1 MQNGRSSREQISYS
15 YRFGT
20 AEFDEAR
27 FELRVAGLPVD
38 VEPRALEVLAYLLR
52 HAGEVVTKEELL
64 REVWAGRVTVDKVL
78 PNAIAKLRRALG
90 EANAEQ
96 LVTQSRIGYRLDGTV
111 SRSVQG
117 LRQASRLELAAGQPV
132 PTRET
137 FLLRELL
144 GSTQGSEVWLAE
156 QPRTGTRR
164 VYKFALDD
172 ERLSALKREAT
183 LARVLREGAQEEE
196 AGHFVELTDWNFA
209 SPPFFLEYTYGGGNL
224 LEWAQAHLAQT
235 GRQARIALFVQIADA
250 VAAAHRI
257 GVLHKDL
264 KPANVLVACEGDEWR
279 VRLTDFGSGR
289 LLDPDQ
295 LRQLGITRAG
305 MTVTQDLADPSS
317 GTPLYIAPEL
327 FDGQLPTTRSDIYA
341 LGIMLYQMLAGSLS
355 RPMAS
360 GWEQDIGDA
369 VLCEDIRLATE
380 GDPRRRL
387 SGAEELAQRL
397 RRHEA
402 RGQEALQ
409 ARAEAELA
417 RIEHDALKRSRAR
430 RPYLIALL
438 LALLG
443 GTVVA
448 AWLAH
453 SALASR
459 NEAQRE
465 LARANALNRFLNE
478 DLIGRSNP
486 LVVAKGQDASLK
498 DILLGARERVA
509 DRFANEP
516 LTGASIHT
524 SLTMLLNMVELLPE
538 AETEA
543 RRALALYEQASGPDS
558 LDTARARALL
568 ARLLTRTGG
577 IEESLA
583 HIERLERQV
592 ERNPEEPW
600 LRYLAASARG
610 IYHMNRGEYAAA
622 VPHYRIAIPLLRAV
636 EPDNVTVRDSMRIDL
651 VNGLTQVGELEAA
664 REEGFAL
671 QAEIAARDDDNGLVA
686 AFAQAAVARTW
697 TLEGDLAR
705 AEAGLNEASR
715 TIAALL
721 GPGHSRHLM
730 VVSDLYAIAMRRH
743 DWPAA
748 LGHARQV
755 HEGFHARLGDAHIIT
770 QLTRINWGQAL
781 YESGDAAAAANLLR
795 RAWEHLSA
803 QLDPANPQRQMAAFW
818 LAAAELDLGNAR
830 VAADLLA
837 PLEAAALEGVAADG
851 LWAHRLDILRGLL
864 AAREGA
870 PDATQRLDA
879 AIAGMARGGSAEG
892 SRLVR
897 VARQARGAP

>member
-1 MQNGRSSREQISYS
+1 MDNGHSREQISYS

-27 FELRVAGLPVD
+27 FELRVAGLPVE

-78 PNAIAKLRRALG
+78 PNAVAKLRRALG
-90 EANAEQ
+90 ETNAQQ
-96 LVTQSRIGYRLDGTV
+96 LVTQSRIGYRLDGMVT
-111 SRSVQG
+111 RSVQG
-117 LRQASRLELAAGQPV
+117 LRQVSRLELAAGQPV
-132 PTRET
+132 PTRDT

-156 QPRTGTRR
+156 QPRTGTCR

-183 LARVLREGAQEEE
+183 LARVLREGAQEDE
-196 AGHFVELTDWNFA
+196 AAHFVELTDWNFA
-209 SPPFFLEYTYGGGNL
+209 SPPFFLEYAYGGGNL
-224 LEWAQAHLAQT
+224 LEWAQENLAQT
-235 GRQARIALFVQIADA
+235 DRAARIALFVQIAEA

-264 KPANVLVACEGDEWR
+264 KPANVLVAREDEEWR

-341 LGIMLYQMLAGSLS
+341 LGIVLYQMLAGSLS

-360 GWEQDIGDA
+360 GWEQDIDDA

-387 SGAEELAQRL
+387 SSAEELAQRL
-397 RRHEA
+397 RRLEL
-402 RGQEALQ
+402 RGREVLQ

-417 RIEHDALKRSRAR
+417 RIEHEALKRSRAR

-443 GTVVA
+443 GIGMA
-448 AWLAH
+448 IWLAQ
-453 SALASR
+453 SAMVLR

-486 LVVAKGQDASLK
+486 LVVAKGQEASLK

-509 DRFANEP
+509 DRFSDEP

-524 SLTMLLNMVELLPE
+524 SLTMLLNMVDLLPE
-538 AETEA
+538 AESEA

-577 IEESLA
+577 MEESLGHIQWLEQQA
-583 HIERLERQV
+583 HHH
-592 ERNPEEPW
+592 PEDPW

-610 IYHMNRGEYAAA
+610 IYHMNRGEYAAG
-622 VPHYRIAIPLLRAV
+622 VPHYRIAIPALRTV
-636 EPDNVTVRDSMRIDL
+636 DPDNVTVRDSMRIDFI
-651 VNGLTQVGELEAA
+651 NGLTQIGELEAA
-664 REEGFAL
+664 REEGAAL
-671 QAEIAARDDDNGLVA
+671 QEEIGARGDDNGLVA
-686 AFAQAAVARTW
+686 AFAQAAVARTY
-697 TLEGDLAR
+697 TLEGDLER
-705 AEAGLNEASR
+705 AEAGLNAAAH
-715 TIAALL
+715 TIATLL
-721 GPGHSRHLM
+721 GPGHTRHLM
-730 VVSDLYAIAMRRH
+730 VVSDLYDIAMRRH

-748 LGHARQV
+748 REHAHQV
-755 HEGFHARLGDAHIIT
+755 HEGFRARLGDAHVIT
-770 QLTRINWGQAL
+770 QITRINWGQAL
-781 YESGDAAAAANLLR
+781 YESGDVAAAANLLR
-795 RAWEHLSA
+795 LAWEQLSA
-803 QLDPANPQRQMAAFW
+803 QLAPDNPQRQVAAFW
-818 LAAAELDLGNAR
+818 LAAAEQDLGNTA

-837 PLEAAALEGVAADG
+837 PLEANTLEGAAADG
-851 LWAHRLDILRGLL
+851 LWTHRLDILRVL
-864 AAREGA
+864 AARDRT
-870 PDATQRLDA
+870 PDAMQRLDA
-879 AIAGMARGGSAEG
+879 AIGGMAQGGAEG
-892 SRLVR
+892 GRLVA
-897 VARQARGAP
+897 VARKARDAPSSP